1 MSATPDEQPS
11 LRLRLHVFRTRAR
24 LDREIAGGAAG
35 SDAPA
40 RRLRATQLTTREE
53 RRGIAAMLRLV
64 LDSAQERSARG
75 LPSGNRDIQA
85 VLDNRDGLLELIEL
99 LRAATPMPAQAV
111 ALAQALACE
120 RDGPLLS
127 PDSERTIEQSLAQI
141 AGTMRRR

>member
-1 MSATPDEQPS
+1 
-11 LRLRLHVFRTRAR
+11 
-24 LDREIAGGAAG
+24 
-35 SDAPA
+35 
-40 RRLRATQLTTREE
+40 
-53 RRGIAAMLRLV
+53 
-64 LDSAQERSARG
+64 
-75 LPSGNRDIQA
+75 

-120 RDGPLLS
+120 RDSPLLS

>member
-1 MSATPDEQPS
+1 VSATPGEHPS
-11 LRLRLHVFRTRAR
+11 VRLRLHVFRSRAR
-24 LDREIAGGAAG
+24 LDREIAGGAVV
-35 SDAPA
+35 SDSAA
-40 RRLRATQLTTREE
+40 RQLRAAQLTTDEE
-53 RRGIAAMLRLV
+53 RRGIAAMLTLV
-64 LDSAQERSARG
+64 LDSAQEQSARRV
-75 LPSGNRDIQA
+75 PSRRRDIQA

>member
-1 MSATPDEQPS
+1 MSATPAEQPS
-11 LRLRLHVFRTRAR
+11 LRLRFYVFRTRAR
-24 LDREIAGGAAG
+24 LDREIAGGAVI
-35 SDAPA
+35 SDSPA
-40 RRLRATQLTTREE
+40 RRLRAAQLTTHEE
-53 RRGIAAMLRLV
+53 RRGIAAMLTV
-64 LDSAQERSARG
+64 ALDSVQERGGGGRPG
-75 LPSGNRDIQA
+75 GQRDIQA

-120 RDGPLLS
+120 RDSPLLS